1 MSYHCDF
8 LPESQTIVVRWND
21 VLTAE
26 SFIDF
31 LSVLV
36 AHPDFRSNM
45 NRLYDFRSATIE
57 LTTTGLRSIKS
68 EIQDLDEAHGDRRVA
83 FLVHRDLAYGMMRM
97 FTAIAENLR
106 AEMGV
111 FRDEAEAKAWI
122 GLPVE
127 LELPLDP
134 TPHSSKPNAAA

>member
-97 FTAIAENLR
+97 FTAIAALLS
-106 AEMGV
+106 V
-111 FRDEAEAKAWI
+111 IPTWFKFKVPDEAVEPPGMDASEAVPS
-122 GLPVE
+122 G
-127 LELPLDP
+127 DP
-134 TPHSSKPNAAA
+134 GE